1 MSELAGSGDQIN
13 SLASQPKAGLV
24 QQDFHGVSELV
35 VTKCHNNTQ
44 CSGITIKCCLIIIV
58 ITVNNAAA

>member
-1 MSELAGSGDQIN
+1 MSELAVSGHQTD
-13 SLASQPKAGLV
+13 SLASRPRAGLT

-44 CSGITIKCCLIIIV
+44 CCRFTIKHCLIIIV
-58 ITVNNAAA
+58 ITVNNATE